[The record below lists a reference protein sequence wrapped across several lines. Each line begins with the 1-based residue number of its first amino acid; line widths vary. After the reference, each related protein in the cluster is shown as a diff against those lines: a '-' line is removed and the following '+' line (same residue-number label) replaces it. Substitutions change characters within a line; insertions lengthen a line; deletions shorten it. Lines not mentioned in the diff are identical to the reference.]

1 MHTTAPTRVYDSQH
15 ALLPSLQLVTVC
27 ASRLFWRGIFFL
39 ELQLFVALEPLLS
52 DQLQKRCQSRKV
64 VVYLVLL
71 TVKVERTSLDFL
83 HPKQK
88 PPRTFYL
95 ENPLKM

>member
-27 ASRLFWRGIFFL
+27 ASGLFWRGIFLL

-88 PPRTFYL
+88 PLRTFYL